1 MPFPPDAFPSGRL
14 LLETDQIDCYDSS
27 GLPVPCP
34 GTGQDGETKRQDQ
47 KSPEKSSRFRPAG
60 QAVLDRHTGLIWS
73 RNASPAEFPLSW
85 SESFAYIEEMN
96 RSEASDLEASDYEDW
111 RLPTR
116 PELFSLVSHSCIN
129 PSLRLDHPFEE
140 VFTGYYWT
148 ATSCAR
154 LPDQAWYVHFGGGR
168 VFKGMKHGSYMLWPV
183 RGKGF
188 PSREISFR
196 FTISENE
203 DTAADQYTGLV
214 WARDGDLAK
223 GEVDW
228 QDALDYVLEMNRQN
242 AMGHSDWRLP
252 NIREMESITDLRYH
266 SPAISEGHPF
276 QNVREDYW
284 SSTTSFYDPA
294 YAWVIYLRDGPVGV
308 GYKPNAQFHLWPV
321 RG

>member
-1 MPFPPDAFPSGRL
+1 MPRSLVAPDSRTL
-14 LLETDQIDCYDSS
+14 LLETDQTDCYDPA

-34 GTGQDGETKRQDQ
+34 GTGQDGERKTDTSAHARKDA
-47 KSPEKSSRFRPAG
+47 SGDRFRPHG
-60 QAVLDRHTGLIWS
+60 QIVLDQHTGLTWS
-73 RNASPAEFPLSW
+73 RNAAPAEFPLTW
-85 SESFAYIEEMN
+85 SESFAFIEEMN
-96 RSEASDLEASDYEDW
+96 RSKASDHDDW

-116 PELFSLVSHSCIN
+116 PELFSLISHSRIN
-129 PSLRLDHPFEE
+129 PSLPLDHPFEE

-203 DTAADQYTGLV
+203 EIAADQYTGLV

-223 GEVDW
+223 GEVSW

-242 AMGHSDWRLP
+242 AMGYSDWRLP